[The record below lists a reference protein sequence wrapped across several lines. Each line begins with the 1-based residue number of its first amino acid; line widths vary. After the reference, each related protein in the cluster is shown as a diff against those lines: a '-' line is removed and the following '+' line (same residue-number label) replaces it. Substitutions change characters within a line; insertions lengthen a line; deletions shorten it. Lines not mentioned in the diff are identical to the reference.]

1 VKSTVEP
8 VEGNKVKLSVEVD
21 EAEFDQAINAAFRK
35 IAREVRIP
43 GFRPGKA
50 PRRVLEARFGKDIG
64 RSQALEDALP
74 DYYVQAVKEHE
85 VDVIAPPEIDIT
97 AGQEEGDLTFD
108 AVVEVRPNI
117 SVGGYQNLRV
127 TVPSPL
133 PTDEEVTER
142 LETLRLRF
150 ADLETVDRPA
160 IDDDIVVIDIA
171 GSQGGEELSGLT
183 ADDFSYE
190 VGSSTIVPEVDE
202 HLRGAKVGDILEFDV
217 EPPNAGDRDEDDE
230 DDDERPEPLHFR
242 VLVKEVKAKVL
253 PALDDEF
260 ASEASEFDTM
270 DELRDDMLRQIAQ
283 TKKVRGGMDLR
294 EKVGEALA
302 DLVEEDPPAPLVD
315 SEVRQRL
322 QDLALRLRAQG
333 IDFETWLQAT
343 GQTQEAVLDELR
355 GPAELAVKVDLALRS
370 VAEAQEIEA
379 TDEDLDEEFENV
391 AARTQLDAAD
401 VRDQFERAGEM
412 QAVRSDVKKRKAF
425 EWLLERVEIVDTDGQ
440 PLDRSAFEFPDDD
453 EVEGEP
459 DDTTPTDDTTVAQA
473 TEPTAA
479 DDTDEPEEAE
489 ESEEAE

>member
-50 PRRVLEARFGKDIG
+50 PRRVLEARLGKDIG

-97 AGQEEGDLTFD
+97 AGQEDGDLLFD

-117 SVGGYQNLRV
+117 TVAGYQNLRV

-133 PTDEEVTER
+133 PTDEEVAER
-142 LETLRLRF
+142 IETLRLRF
-150 ADLETVDRPA
+150 AELETVDRPA
-160 IDDDIVVIDIA
+160 ADDDVVVIDIA
-171 GSQGGEELSGLT
+171 GSQAGEELSGLT

-190 VGSSTIVPEVDE
+190 VGSNTIVPEVDE
-202 HLRGAKVGDILEFDV
+202 HLAGAKVGDILEFDV
-217 EPPNAGDRDEDDE
+217 EAPTGSDDDDE
-230 DDDERPEPLHFR
+230 DDDDGGVFQPEPLHFR
-242 VLVKEVKAKVL
+242 LLVKEVKAKVL

-270 DELRDDMLRQIAQ
+270 DELRDDMLRQIGQ
-283 TKKVRGGMDLR
+283 SKQVRGGMDLR

-302 DLVEEDPPAPLVD
+302 DLVEEEPPAPLVD

-333 IDFETWLQAT
+333 IDFGTWLQAT
-343 GQTQEAVLDELR
+343 GQSQEDVLAELR
-355 GPAELAVKVDLALRS
+355 APAELAVKVDLALRA

-379 TDEDLDEEFENV
+379 TDEDLDEEFDNV
-391 AARTQLDAAD
+391 AARTELDATD
-401 VRDQFERAGEM
+401 VREQFERAGEM

-425 EWLLERVEIVDTDGQ
+425 EWLLDRVEIVDTDGQ
-440 PLDRSAFEFPDDD
+440 PLDRSAFELTDADDESEGNADD
-453 EVEGEP
+453 EVDEVDPDTVDQDPEP
-459 DDTTPTDDTTVAQA
+459 PA
-473 TEPTAA
+473 
-479 DDTDEPEEAE
+479 DTDHATTEEPE
-489 ESEEAE
+489 